1 MSEIQNKLKEKIQEA
16 ETIRKIQSYTV
27 QLQSRLTE
35 EENALAVMEQT
46 LAKEQRDVELLEKE
60 GLTTMFHKFLG
71 DREDRLQIERQEYL
85 TAALKYNEIY
95 KSVDLIRYELNL
107 LSKKEQNLGNVE
119 KEITGLIKQREAEIM
134 QLEPTIAA
142 QLQGLHEQV
151 DKLHKFETE
160 VNQALSTGNDAFDK
174 VRKTEYY
181 LNEAQ
186 FPDKHMWGSGYQ
198 SKIVNHQAV
207 DYARD
212 MAYQSRQSL
221 IRFGNEY
228 RDVYPERPFQINM
241 ELEDFGRFAEVFF
254 NNLISDWILRQKVSK
269 SLITVRGTVQQVGR
283 FVEQLNQEKL
293 TIVRKLQELEMER
306 KRTIVSSE

>member
-27 QLQSRLTE
+27 QLQTRLAE
-35 EENALAVMEQT
+35 EEKALAVMEQT

-71 DREDRLQIERQEYL
+71 DREDRLQKERQDYL

-107 LSKKEQNLGNVE
+107 LLKKEQNLGNVE
-119 KEITGLIKQREAEIM
+119 KEIAGLIKQREAEIM
-134 QLEPTIAA
+134 QLEPGMAA
-142 QLQGLHEQV
+142 QLNAIHEQV

-160 VNQALSTGNDAFDK
+160 VNQALSTGDDAFDK
-174 VRKTEYY
+174 VRKTEYF

-186 FPDKHMWGSGYQ
+186 FPDKRMWGGGYQ
-198 SKIVNHQAV
+198 SRIVNHEAV
-207 DYARD
+207 DRARD

-221 IRFGNEY
+221 IKFGNEY
-228 RDVYPERPFQINM
+228 RDVYPERPFQVNM

-254 NNLISDWILRQKVSK
+254 NNLISDWILRQKISK
-269 SLITVRGTVQQVGR
+269 SLITVRGTVNQVGR
-283 FVEQLNQEKL
+283 FVEQLNQEKM
-293 TIVRKLQELEMER
+293 TIARKLEDLEKQR
-306 KRTIVSSE
+306 KETIVSSE

>member
-16 ETIRKIQSYTV
+16 ETIRKIQSYTSD
-27 QLQSRLTE
+27 LQRRLAE
-35 EENALAVMEQT
+35 EEKALAVMEQT
-46 LAKEQRDVELLEKE
+46 LAKEQRDVETLEKE

-71 DREDRLQIERQEYL
+71 DREDKLQKERQDYL
-85 TAALKYNEIY
+85 TAALKYNELY

-119 KEITGLIKQREAEIM
+119 KEIAGLIKQREAEIM
-134 QLEPTIAA
+134 QFEPAIAA

-151 DKLHKFETE
+151 DKLHKFEME

-174 VRKTEYY
+174 VRKTEYF

-186 FPDKHMWGSGYQ
+186 FPDKHMWGNGYQ
-198 SKIVNHQAV
+198 SRIVNHQAV

-228 RDVYPERPFQINM
+228 REVYPERPFQVNM

-254 NNLISDWILRQKVSK
+254 NNLITDWIIRQKISK
-269 SLITVRGTVQQVGR
+269 SLITVRGTVNQVGR
-283 FVEQLNQEKL
+283 FVEQLNQEKMM
-293 TIVRKLQELEMER
+293 IARKLEELEAAR
-306 KRTIVSSE
+306 KKTIVSSD